1 MYGHEIGTYR
11 IDTITDIE
19 QIERQSILF
28 TTLDTIEVSNTYVFI
43 EFIRPIDSTMIRYC
57 YAARCQQICRK
68 YWPSRDIHHMIDV
81 S

>member
-28 TTLDTIEVSNTYVFI
+28 TTLDTTEVSNTSVFI
-43 EFIRPIDSTMIRYC
+43 EFIRPIDSTMIR
-57 YAARCQQICRK
+57 
-68 YWPSRDIHHMIDV
+68 
-81 S
+81 